1 MSPVP
6 LLHRSELQMQ
16 ALVSIPRGLDL
27 VQPTVRLTFAVPQL
41 KVVTSWPKAPVVE
54 FKHWKMLSPQSFS
67 VFTAFAI
74 PPKAPKSPAFP
85 VKHLIAH
92 AVKKQ

>member
-6 LLHRSELQMQ
+6 LLHRLELHMQ

-67 VFTAFAI
+67 VLTALAI
-74 PPKAPKSPAFP
+74 PATSPPPP